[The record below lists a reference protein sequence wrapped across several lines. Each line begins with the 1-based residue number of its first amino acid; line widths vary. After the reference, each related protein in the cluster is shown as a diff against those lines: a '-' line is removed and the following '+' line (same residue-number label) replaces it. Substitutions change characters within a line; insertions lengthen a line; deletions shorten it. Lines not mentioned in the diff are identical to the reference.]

1 VPSNGRDVEAH
12 NSWRL
17 QSVLVVGCLVA
28 LIHSAPEYRFKSK
41 TAGDKDLLILTA
53 HQPCTRP

>member
-1 VPSNGRDVEAH
+1 MPSNGRDVEAH

-17 QSVLVVGCLVA
+17 QSVVGCLVA
-28 LIHSAPEYRFKSK
+28 LIHSAPKYRFKSK